1 MRENKIVQLTDVS
14 KMYYLGQMG
23 YRTLREDLL
32 NLFRGKKTEDR
43 HFWALKNVSFD
54 LGKGESVGII
64 GANGAGK
71 STILKILAGVTRPT
85 SGIVEKKGKVGA
97 LIELSAGFHSE
108 LTGRENIYLYGS
120 IIGLKKDYINK
131 LFDSIVD
138 FSGLSRFLDT
148 PIKRYSSGMLARL
161 GFSVTVHL
169 DPDILLIDEVLSVGD
184 YVFQTK
190 CLNKMIEYKERGVSI
205 IFVSHNLD
213 SVRKLCN
220 RAILLNQGR
229 IQFDG
234 EVEMAINE
242 YYRHYLEKQQGIK
255 NFLPTIDLIAK
266 KMVDAKGRQFT
277 IVNSGEKVRLEL
289 MYKTRT
295 NLKDVF
301 FAIFIRHSN
310 GIVIFD
316 TSSFLLDGK
325 KYNYVSNQNVLLK
338 YDLFINLLKGTYMVG
353 VNIYGSSNN
362 DPPEHIFYENNIFM
376 FTVTED
382 ISHQGIAN
390 LYAKCSVE
398 LV

>member
-1 MRENKIVQLTDVS
+1 MLENRTVQLNDVS

-32 NLFRGKKTEDR
+32 NLFRKKKMEDR
-43 HFWALKNVSFD
+43 QFWALKNVSFD
-54 LGKGESVGII
+54 LKKGESVGII

-71 STILKILAGVTRPT
+71 STILKILAGVTKPT
-85 SGIVEKKGKVGA
+85 SGIVGKKGKVGA

-120 IIGLKKDYINK
+120 IIGLKKDHINK
-131 LFDSIVD
+131 AFDSIVD
-138 FSGLSRFLDT
+138 FSGLSQFLDT

-184 YVFQTK
+184 FVFQTK

-213 SVRKLCN
+213 SVKKLCD

-234 EVEMAINE
+234 DVEMAVNE
-242 YYRHYLEKQQGIK
+242 YYSHYSEKQKGGK
-255 NFLPTIDLIAK
+255 NYLPAIDLIEK
-266 KMVDAKGRQFT
+266 KMIDSMGRQIA

-289 MYKTRT
+289 MFKTRT

-301 FAIFIRHSN
+301 YAIFIRDSS
-310 GIVIFD
+310 GVVIFD
-316 TSSFLLDGK
+316 TSSLLLDGK
-325 KYNYVSNQNVLLK
+325 KYNYVSDQSVLLK
-338 YDLFINLLKGTYMVG
+338 YDLSINLLKGTYMVG
-353 VNIYGSSNN
+353 VNIFGSSNN
-362 DPPEHIFYENNIFM
+362 DPPGHIFYENNIFV

-382 ISHQGIAN
+382 ISHQGIVN
-390 LYAKCSVE
+390 MHAKCSVE